1 MRIKDHILLN
11 CFLTKVK
18 NTFYYLYKQYK
29 QYIQLYYIMSRFLKL
44 TQLII
49 NTSKIG
55 TIEKK
60 QNKYYVNLL
69 DGSILSGFSLFGS
82 GTSKDNR

>member
-1 MRIKDHILLN
+1 
-11 CFLTKVK
+11 
-18 NTFYYLYKQYK
+18 
-29 QYIQLYYIMSRFLKL
+29 MSRFLKL

-82 GTSKDNR
+82 GTLKTEYCTIEICKEKHSIDYRIMEKWVSNL